1 MTPVSL
7 QQRAIEWKK
16 LSSLLSTYERL
27 YDTEQ
32 AYLLEVM
39 YIYFTQYIKLAP
51 KSKLTSHYSQL
62 HITYLRIILYSSY
75 DTKLVYY
82 QLLIAIDMKQ
92 SYFNK
97 AFSLQWLKVMK

>member
-32 AYLLEVM
+32 AYLLEVICI
-39 YIYFTQYIKLAP
+39 YIYIYIA
-51 KSKLTSHYSQL
+51 
-62 HITYLRIILYSSY
+62 
-75 DTKLVYY
+75 
-82 QLLIAIDMKQ
+82 
-92 SYFNK
+92 
-97 AFSLQWLKVMK
+97 

>member
-39 YIYFTQYIKLAP
+39 YIYFTQYIKLAL
-51 KSKLTSHYSQL
+51 KNMVTSHYSRL
-62 HITYLRIILYSSY
+62 HIAHLRIMLYSSY
-75 DTKLVYY
+75 DAKLVSP
-82 QLLIAIDMKQ
+82 
-92 SYFNK
+92 SY
-97 AFSLQWLKVMK
+97 